1 MNDTIVTIRGWV
13 GGAPRFF
20 PPDNTNGRGPATMF
34 NVGVTPRFYNRARGK
49 FQAGT
54 TTWYSVRCFG
64 NLAVNAAH
72 SIAKGNPV
80 IVRGRLSSR
89 TWVDKDGAVR
99 TSIDIVADSVGV
111 EISSGIATYARIMTT
126 SLDEALG
133 QQWRTEPQAERT
145 DEEGQGTDVAST
157 EGENGLNDTSQDDV
171 SELDELEDEL
181 AKEFAEEEAE
191 ELMAV

>member
-1 MNDTIVTIRGWV
+1 M
-13 GGAPRFF
+13 
-20 PPDNTNGRGPATMF
+20 
-34 NVGVTPRFYNRARGK
+34 
-49 FQAGT
+49 
-54 TTWYSVRCFG
+54 
-64 NLAVNAAH
+64 
-72 SIAKGNPV
+72 
-80 IVRGRLSSR
+80 
-89 TWVDKDGAVR
+89 R

-145 DEEGQGTDVAST
+145 DEGSRGTDVAST
-157 EGENGLNDTSQDDV
+157 EGEDGLNDTSQDDV